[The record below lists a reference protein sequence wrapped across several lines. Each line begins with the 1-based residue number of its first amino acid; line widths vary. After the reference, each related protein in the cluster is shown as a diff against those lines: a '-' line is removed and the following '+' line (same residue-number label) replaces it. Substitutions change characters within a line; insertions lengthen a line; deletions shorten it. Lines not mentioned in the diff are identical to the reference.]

1 MLERD
6 NGRII
11 NIASVSGIIGPP
23 NFSDYAASKHG
34 VMGFTKT
41 LVAEY
46 LLRGIR
52 APVILPGG
60 TVSQMQ
66 REASPKADPATLI
79 QPEDIADAAVFLATQ
94 PASAH
99 TMEIVVNKGLQTR
112 YLDD

>member
-6 NGRII
+6 NGCII

-52 APVILPGG
+52 AHFILPGG